1 VYEVYKLYT
10 PLHAENKMFVGIKH
24 LRRIYAYIIF
34 NTHIHKYCVGL
45 RLVTPSELL
54 VICRMK

>member
-1 VYEVYKLYT
+1 MTVFVDIYE
-10 PLHAENKMFVGIKH
+10 
-24 LRRIYAYIIF
+24 YIIL
-34 NTHIHKYCVGL
+34 NTHIREYHVGL